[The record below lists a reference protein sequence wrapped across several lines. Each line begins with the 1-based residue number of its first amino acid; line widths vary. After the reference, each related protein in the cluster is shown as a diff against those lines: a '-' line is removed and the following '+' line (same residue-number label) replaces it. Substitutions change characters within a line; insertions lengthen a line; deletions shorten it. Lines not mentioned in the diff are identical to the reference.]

1 VNEQGDASSCVR
13 KLLAEAVAVE
23 SQGVGS
29 RPQGHGD
36 SQCGSLIGESIAEEP
51 VNDGERVVAPT
62 WQGHEQA
69 KKPTGVGKYPTAV
82 AIDLILGQGP
92 IVDHEPNLRSLQDW
106 LASEIDEPPERKG
119 SRATASPW
127 KASRRLDHDAFWS

>member
-1 VNEQGDASSCVR
+1 VNEQGDASSCLR
-13 KLLAEAVAVE
+13 KLLGEAVAVE

-29 RPQGHGD
+29 RPQGHWD
-36 SQCGSLIGESIAEEP
+36 RQCGSLIGESIAEEP

-69 KKPTGVGKYPTAV
+69 KKPTGVGRYPTAV
-82 AIDLILGQGP
+82 SIDLILRHGP

-106 LASEIDEPPERKG
+106 PASEIDAPPERNGFRSDEHRHGK
-119 SRATASPW
+119 
-127 KASRRLDHDAFWS
+127 RRPDWITTPS